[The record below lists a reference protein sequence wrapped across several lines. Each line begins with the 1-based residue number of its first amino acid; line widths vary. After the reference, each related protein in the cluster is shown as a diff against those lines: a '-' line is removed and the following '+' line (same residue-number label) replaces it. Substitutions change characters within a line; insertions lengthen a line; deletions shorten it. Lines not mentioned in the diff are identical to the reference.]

1 MRCKLYRYRPDT
13 YLGTNW
19 VSQSGHRLRK
29 YFQVGCTGHNN
40 CGDGIMGTTYIS
52 ISESGLDYIVS
63 PNPASAT
70 VIISVVPAVSGAG
83 NLPDINAVYDV
94 SVHDMYGVLQSR
106 KEYSGDRFAIPVHN
120 LKDGNYL
127 IRIDNG
133 KSVSVKQLIINR

>member
-1 MRCKLYRYRPDT
+1 
-13 YLGTNW
+13 
-19 VSQSGHRLRK
+19 
-29 YFQVGCTGHNN
+29 
-40 CGDGIMGTTYIS
+40 MGTAYIL
-52 ISESGLDYIVS
+52 ISENGLDYIVS

-70 VIISVVPAVSGAG
+70 VTISVVTAVAGAV

-94 SVHDMYGVLQSR
+94 SIHDMNGVLQSR
-106 KEYSGDRFAIPVHN
+106 KEYSGDRFTIPVNN

>member
-1 MRCKLYRYRPDT
+1 
-13 YLGTNW
+13 
-19 VSQSGHRLRK
+19 
-29 YFQVGCTGHNN
+29 
-40 CGDGIMGTTYIS
+40 MGTTYIL
-52 ISESGLDYIVS
+52 ISENGLDYIVS

-70 VIISVVPAVSGAG
+70 VTISVVQTVSAAG

-94 SVHDMYGVLQSR
+94 SVYDMYGVLQNR
-106 KEYSGDRFAIPVHN
+106 KEYSGDRFEIPVLN

>member
-1 MRCKLYRYRPDT
+1 MRCKLYRYQPDT

-52 ISESGLDYIVS
+52 ISESRLDYIVS

-70 VIISVVPAVSGAG
+70 VTISVVQAVSAAG
-83 NLPDINAVYDV
+83 NLTDFNAVYDV
-94 SVHDMYGVLQSR
+94 SVYDMYRVLQSR
-106 KEYSGDRFAIPVHN
+106 KEYSGDRFVIPVHN
-120 LKDGNYL
+120 LKNGNYL

-133 KSVSVKQLIINR
+133 KFVSVKQLIINR